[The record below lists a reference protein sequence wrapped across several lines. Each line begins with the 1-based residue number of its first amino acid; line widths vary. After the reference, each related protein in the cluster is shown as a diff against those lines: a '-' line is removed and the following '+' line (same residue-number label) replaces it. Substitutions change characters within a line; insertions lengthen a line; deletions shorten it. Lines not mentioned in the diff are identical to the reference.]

1 VREPSIRRRIGE
13 DEWMDVNGAIRG
25 DKYWNVAEG
34 RRDYVYTVAL
44 SRARKVAPGGMLV
57 RATGVG
63 RALAP
68 EPLARFCRRYRVLLV
83 ESRTGTVKSV
93 LTWSAFRELMANP
106 DAVTSALDG
115 GSLPR
120 YINYRIA
127 HRMIESLPRGRQ
139 VDEVPDAPLS

>member
-1 VREPSIRRRIGE
+1 MKGPSIRRRIGE
-13 DEWMDVNGAIRG
+13 DEWIEMNGAIRG

-34 RRDYVYTVAL
+34 RRDHVYAVAL
-44 SRARKVAPGGMLV
+44 SRARRVAPGGMLV

-93 LTWSAFRELMANP
+93 LTWSAFRVFMANP
-106 DAVTSALDG
+106 DVITSALDR
-115 GSLPR
+115 GSVPR
-120 YINYRIA
+120 YINFRIA
-127 HRMIESLPRGRQ
+127 RRMIDSRPRGR
-139 VDEVPDAPLS
+139 SS